1 MSHTDHSITT
11 IARRIAAVTAAAA
24 TLAAAGAAS
33 PAAAY
38 QDLRSPDAR
47 DAGRQ
52 SVVDLRSPDSRDVSR
67 SAATTGQVD
76 LRSPDARDAGR
87 TSSPTSDP
95 APATGVADDF
105 EWGYLASG
113 LAVLALCIVV
123 LATTRRRGRRPQ
135 RHLVG
140 SRG

>member
-11 IARRIAAVTAAAA
+11 TTRRIAAVAAA
-24 TLAAAGAAS
+24 TVALATAGAAS

-47 DAGRQ
+47 DAASQ
-52 SVVDLRSPDSRDVSR
+52 SAVDLRSPDSRDVSR
-67 SAATTGQVD
+67 SAGTTGQVD
-76 LRSPDARDAGR
+76 LRSPDARDAGQP
-87 TSSPTSDP
+87 SSPTSHS

-105 EWGYLASG
+105 EWGYLAIG
-113 LAVLALCIVV
+113 LAILAVTIAVLT
-123 LATTRRRGRRPQ
+123 TTRRRGRRPQ